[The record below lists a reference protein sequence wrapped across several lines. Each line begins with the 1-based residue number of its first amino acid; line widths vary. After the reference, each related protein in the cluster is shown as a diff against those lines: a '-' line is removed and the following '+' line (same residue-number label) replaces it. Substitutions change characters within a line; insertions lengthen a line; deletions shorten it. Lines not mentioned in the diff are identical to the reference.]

1 MAGQRRG
8 RSRGLELDSGVI
20 FLLGPTAAGKSRL
33 AMTLAQQTGAEI
45 VSVYAFQINRGLNI
59 GK

>member
-8 RSRGLELDSGVI
+8 RSRGLELGSGVI

-45 VSVYAFQINRGLNI
+45 ASVDAFQI
-59 GK
+59 